1 MSYRLFCSSTLIIA
15 LCSTFISGCSISYS
29 SGKSSDSIQSIFSS
43 SGSSEEK
50 ESTESASLYQDDV
63 MAATV
68 SFVNK
73 ANGTDDFQN
82 QISSI
87 AQSHGITD
95 WENEQITYAA
105 MGEGLHQA
113 GVAQDTI
120 NTLPYFNH
128 LASSTHYSNVLQAYK
143 K

>member
-1 MSYRLFCSSTLIIA
+1 MSYRSLFSSTLIIA

-43 SGSSEEK
+43 SGGSKEK

-68 SFVNK
+68 SFVK
-73 ANGTDDFQN
+73 TEGTNFDFQN
-82 QISSI
+82 QISFI

-95 WENEQITYAA
+95 WENEKSTYTA

-113 GVAQDTI
+113 GVTQDNI
-120 NTLPYFNH
+120 KNLPYFNR
-128 LASSTHYSNVLQAYK
+128 LASNSNYSNVLQAYQE
-143 K
+143 